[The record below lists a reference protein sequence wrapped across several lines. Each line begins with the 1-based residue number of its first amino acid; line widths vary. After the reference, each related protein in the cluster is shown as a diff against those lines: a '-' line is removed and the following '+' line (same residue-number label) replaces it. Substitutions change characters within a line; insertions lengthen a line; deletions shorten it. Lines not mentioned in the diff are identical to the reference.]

1 MQVTPINDE
10 GFKARLERAING
22 LNAVVTAVRIS
33 LADSQRYYCELS
45 ATRLTPA
52 ELAERTGTSERIAS
66 KWLARQAARG
76 YIVYDPQME
85 QYFLSDRQYAWLVKR
100 FLGPLS

>member
-1 MQVTPINDE
+1 MQVTRIDE
-10 GFKARLERAING
+10 GGFKARLERAING
-22 LNAVVTAVRIS
+22 LNAVVSAVQIS
-33 LADSQRYYCELS
+33 LADSQRYYRELS

-52 ELAERTGTSERIAS
+52 ELAERTGTNERTAS

-76 YIVYDPQME
+76 YIVYDPQTE
-85 QYFLSDRQYAWLVKR
+85 QYFLSDQQYAWLVKR